1 MIEGKI
7 YFDDKELNFLYL
19 MDGKREYFF
28 ANIDG
33 TIFSLNYFLEKNI
46 YLPFFAYLYE
56 YVNRGLLKKNISVFL
71 DSAENYYYSVY
82 NELVV
87 ELKYQK
93 NLVDTKIAKIT
104 ELEINYDDEN
114 DMFRVI
120 AIIGIKNFEL
130 GSFDEKNTYSFDFR
144 VAKVL
149 LGYYENDFDDLLD
162 LLGTYYIFNDS
173 VESVLLHTN
182 KEDSGNNTNCM
193 ICKKQDTIDNF
204 VNTGLFGYSNGKIYN
219 ISQREYFFKTKKDIL
234 KKYISEKMIVEL
246 LEKC

>member
-1 MIEGKI
+1 MIERKI

-56 YVNRGLLKKNISVFL
+56 YVNRGLLKKNISDFL

-104 ELEINYDDEN
+104 ELEINYYD
-114 DMFRVI
+114 
-120 AIIGIKNFEL
+120 
-130 GSFDEKNTYSFDFR
+130 
-144 VAKVL
+144 
-149 LGYYENDFDDLLD
+149 
-162 LLGTYYIFNDS
+162 
-173 VESVLLHTN
+173 
-182 KEDSGNNTNCM
+182 
-193 ICKKQDTIDNF
+193 
-204 VNTGLFGYSNGKIYN
+204 
-219 ISQREYFFKTKKDIL
+219 
-234 KKYISEKMIVEL
+234 
-246 LEKC
+246 